1 MVLKKAGIIGLG
13 LIGGSVARALRYR
26 LGIKDVVAVDRSLET
41 INTAVN
47 DGVLSSGS
55 LETGDLLLD
64 CDIIF
69 ICTPVKSVIHHIDAL
84 ASKVK
89 EGCIITDVASTK
101 GEILEYINGMDKAP
115 CFIGGHP
122 MAGSEKS
129 GYLSGSAHMFE
140 NAYYII
146 CPSKTSSPDSLAV
159 LTEIVSGFGAIPVTM
174 DSREHDRITG
184 SISHLP
190 HVVASA
196 LVNLVRDTDSPASQM
211 QMLAAG
217 GFKDITR
224 IASSSP
230 EMWQSIVMS
239 NKLQIASILDRYMEK
254 LNEFKHQLYADDSK
268 GIYEFFQSSK
278 LYRDSFSN
286 TRKGL
291 IPSVYEL
298 IVDVA
303 DKPGI
308 IGEIATLLGSRGINI
323 KNMNISNSREF
334 ELGCLRITL
343 QDEESLQLSL
353 SLLKTAG
360 YSASRCC

>member
-1 MVLKKAGIIGLG
+1 MALKKAGIIGLG
-13 LIGGSVARALRYR
+13 LIGGSIAKALRYR
-26 LGIKDVVAVDRSLET
+26 LGVKNIVAVDRDHIS
-41 INTAVN
+41 IDTAVK
-47 DGVLSSGS
+47 DGVLYSGCS
-55 LETGDLLLD
+55 EINDTILD

-69 ICTPVKSVIHHIDAL
+69 ICTPAKSVIQYISTL
-84 ASKVK
+84 SPLVK
-89 EGCIITDVASTK
+89 PGCIITDAASTK
-101 GEILEYINGMDKAP
+101 EEILNYADSMTNPA

-122 MAGSEKS
+122 MAGSEKT
-129 GYLSGSAHMFE
+129 GYSSGSAHMFE
-140 NAYYII
+140 NAYYIM
-146 CPSKTSSPDSLAV
+146 CPSKAATPESINILA
-159 LTEIVSGFGAIPVTM
+159 EIVAGFGAIPVTI
-174 DSREHDRITG
+174 DAKEHDRITG

-196 LVNLVRDTDSPASQM
+196 LVNLVHDTDSPDSRM

-230 EMWQSIVMS
+230 EMWQNIMFS
-239 NKLQIASILDRYMEK
+239 NKFQVVSILEAYIEK
-254 LNEFKHQLYADDSK
+254 LNEFKYQLQADDST
-268 GIYEFFQSSK
+268 GIHDFFLASK
-278 LYRDSFSN
+278 QYRDSFSS

-308 IGEIATLLGSRGINI
+308 IGEIATLLGNHGINI
-323 KNMNISNSREF
+323 KNINISNSREF

-343 QDEESLQLSL
+343 PDAESLQKSL
-353 SLLKTAG
+353 DLLKAAE
-360 YSASRCC
+360 YQAFKCC